1 MEEKKI
7 IVTINEAKV
16 VLQSN
21 NPNIKDL
28 VEKILAQDESFDF
41 NNIEIECSDDN
52 FDKDSF
58 KKIIV
63 DSVVEFKEQLIIE
76 NEINAK
82 KNKEIDTKKKNN
94 E

>member
-7 IVTINEAKV
+7 IVKINKTKV
-16 VLQSN
+16 ELQSN
-21 NPNIKDL
+21 NPNIKNL
-28 VEKILAQDESFDF
+28 VEKILVQDEKFDF
-41 NNIEIECSDDN
+41 NDIEIECSDDS

-63 DSVVEFKEQLIIE
+63 DSVFEFKKQLILE
-76 NEINAK
+76 NEINDK
-82 KNKEIDTKKKNN
+82 KNKEIELEKKNN